1 MPPFL
6 IVNADD
12 FNLTEGVSRGILDA
26 HRDGIV
32 TSTTVV
38 VNLPGLERS
47 RDLAGEFPHLGLGL
61 HLNLTFGPPVLPPG
75 RVPSLVDGSGRFVRD
90 PARLRTVGA
99 PAEIRAEWAAQVE
112 RFKDVF
118 GSRPTHLDSHHHVH
132 RHPRILETALDLA
145 ETLDIPLRALTPE
158 MAQRIRASRLPAV
171 DEMAG
176 DVGPEAFWQPARLV
190 DFLRGLAG
198 GVTELMCHPGYVDD
212 ALSVSS
218 YCAQRE
224 VELRSLCDPRAKDA
238 LAAAG
243 VRCITY
249 GDLAAVLFLC
259 EWSRGRFG

>member
-1 MPPFL
+1 VPPFL

-32 TSTTVV
+32 TSTTVM
-38 VNLPGLERS
+38 VNLPGLGRS
-47 RDLAGEFPHLGLGL
+47 RDLAREFPRLGLGL
-61 HLNLTFGPPVLPPG
+61 HLNLTFGPPILPPG
-75 RVPSLVDGSGRFVRD
+75 RVPSLVDDGGRFVRD
-90 PARLRTVGA
+90 PARVRTAGA
-99 PAEIRAEWAAQVE
+99 PAEIRAEWAAQAE
-112 RFKDVF
+112 RFETIF
-118 GSRPTHLDSHHHVH
+118 GRRPTHLDSHHHVH
-132 RHPRILETALDLA
+132 RHPRILEMALDLA
-145 ETLDIPLRALTPE
+145 ETLDVPLRALTPE

-171 DEMAG
+171 DETVG

-190 DFLRGLAG
+190 DFLRGLVG

-212 ALSVSS
+212 ALSASS

-243 VRCITY
+243 ARCITY
-249 GDLAAVLFLC
+249 GELAVVLA
-259 EWSRGRFG
+259 SRH